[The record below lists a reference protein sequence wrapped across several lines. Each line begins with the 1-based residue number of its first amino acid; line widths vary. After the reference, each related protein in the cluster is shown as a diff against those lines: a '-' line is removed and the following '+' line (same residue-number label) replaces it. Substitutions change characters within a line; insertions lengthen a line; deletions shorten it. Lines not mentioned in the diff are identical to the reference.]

1 MTSTF
6 HGLET
11 ASRGMRTQQAALQ
24 TTSHNISNAN
34 TDGYSRQ
41 RVNFGQTE
49 PYPAAARNAPQMP
62 GQIGT
67 GVEAESVQRIREGYL
82 DQQFRGENAQSGYWE
97 ARHSS
102 LERTEELLNEPSDQ
116 GLSSRMNQFYDALQD
131 LSTNPEDSGARA
143 VVKERGVALADSFNY
158 MSDTLESNKADLA
171 NQIGT
176 NEDEINSLLSN
187 LNSVNKQIG
196 NVEPNG
202 QVPNDMY
209 DERDRLLDD
218 LSKRMNIEV
227 EKMEPEGLAS
237 DVAEGKVNVYLLN
250 GDGERM
256 TYDSNGDGN
265 ADTELKLIDGENL
278 DHRSIGIE
286 EDSDE
291 IGDVSLNWENGN
303 GTGEDIDSIDIK
315 ESPGSL
321 AGMLEMHDG
330 VDAEGNDLSGT
341 YPDLKNQLDQLAHDF
356 ATEFNDQHEQGEGL
370 NNSTDAGTPAFFNV
384 NAGSSEDAASNIGVT
399 DAIKEDTDKIAASSD
414 GNAGDGSNA
423 TELSNIKEDHFD
435 EEYQSLI
442 GEYGVQTAE
451 AKQMMD
457 NSATLRDNV
466 DSRRMEVSSVSLD
479 EEMTNMIKFQQAY
492 NAAARNIT
500 AVDEMLDRIINNM
513 GRVGR

>member
-11 ASRGMRTQQAALQ
+11 ALRGMRTQQAALH
-24 TTSHNISNAN
+24 TTGHNISNAN
-34 TDGYSRQ
+34 TEGYSRQ

-49 PYPAAARNAPQMP
+49 PYPAAARNAPEIP

-67 GVEAESVQRIREGYL
+67 GVQADFVQRIREGYL

-102 LERTEELLNEPSDQ
+102 LERMEGLLNEPSDQ
-116 GLSSRMNQFYDALQD
+116 GLSSKMNQFYDALQD
-131 LSTNPEDSGARA
+131 LSANPEDSGARA
-143 VVKERGVALADSFNY
+143 VVKERGIALADSFNY
-158 MSDTLESNKADLA
+158 MSDKLSSNKADLA

-176 NEDEINSLLSN
+176 NEKEINSILSN
-187 LNSVNKQIG
+187 INSVNKQIG
-196 NVEPNG
+196 SVEPNG
-202 QVPNDMY
+202 QIPNDLY

-227 EKMEPEGLAS
+227 ENLEPEGLANS
-237 DVAEGKVNVYLLN
+237 AAEGKVNVYLLN
-250 GDGERM
+250 GEGERM
-256 TYDSNGDGN
+256 TDGDGN
-265 ADTELKLIDGENL
+265 DIKLIDGNNL
-278 DHRSIGIE
+278 DHRTIDIE
-286 EDSDE
+286 SGSDNTE
-291 IGDVSLNWENGN
+291 TNTS
-303 GTGEDIDSIDIK
+303 GEDNGRMGNVQLSWESGSGSTADIDIK
-315 ESPGSL
+315 KSPGSL

-330 VDAEGNDLSGT
+330 KNAAGEDLSGT
-341 YPDLKNQLDQLAHDF
+341 YPDLMSKLNELAYNF
-356 ATEFNDQHEQGEGL
+356 ASNFNTQHEKGTDL
-370 NNSTDAGTPAFFNV
+370 NGDDGGNFFTVSGTPEAATISV
-384 NAGSSEDAASNIGVT
+384 AED
-399 DAIKEDTDKIAASSD
+399 IKENPDKIAASLD

-423 TELSNIKEDHFD
+423 TELSNIKSDHFD

-442 GEYGVQTAE
+442 GEYGVETSE

-479 EEMTNMIKFQQAY
+479 EEMTNMIQFQQAY

-513 GRVGR
+513 GRVGI

>member
-11 ASRGMRTQQAALQ
+11 ALRGMTTQQAALH
-24 TTSHNISNAN
+24 TTGHNISNAN
-34 TDGYSRQ
+34 TEGYSRQ

-49 PYPAAARNAPQMP
+49 PYPAPARNAPQMP

-67 GVEAESVQRIREGYL
+67 GVQADFVQRIREGYL

-97 ARHSS
+97 SRHSS
-102 LERTEELLNEPSDQ
+102 LERMEELLNEPSDE
-116 GLSSRMNQFYDALQD
+116 GLSSRMNGFYDALQD
-131 LSTNPEDSGARA
+131 LSANPEDSGARA
-143 VVKERGVALADSFNY
+143 VVKERGIALADTFNY
-158 MSDTLESNKADLA
+158 MSDTLEANKSDLA

-196 NVEPNG
+196 SVEPNG
-202 QVPNDMY
+202 QMPNDLY

-227 EKMEPEGLAS
+227 ENLEPEGLAK
-237 DVAEGKVNVYLLN
+237 DAAEGKVNVYLLN
-250 GDGERM
+250 DEGERM
-256 TYDSNGDGN
+256 TDDAGN
-265 ADTELKLIDGENL
+265 DIKLIDGENL
-278 DHRSIGIE
+278 DHRTIDIDEDADTIGN
-286 EDSDE
+286 
-291 IGDVSLNWENGN
+291 VSLNWEE
-303 GTGEDIDSIDIK
+303 GTGTGNNLDDLDMK
-315 ESPGSL
+315 NSPGSL

-330 VDAEGNDLSGT
+330 KNAAGDDMSGT
-341 YPDLKNQLDQLAHDF
+341 YPDLKDQLDQLAYDF
-356 ATEFNDQHEQGEGL
+356 ATAFNEQHKKGYDLEGTQGENFFQIDTTGDGTVDGNDKEGL
-370 NNSTDAGTPAFFNV
+370 AGFIDVAEP
-384 NAGSSEDAASNIGVT
+384 
-399 DAIKEDTDKIAASSD
+399 IKNDPDKIAASLD

-479 EEMTNMIKFQQAY
+479 EEMTNMIQFQQAY

-500 AVDEMLDRIINNM
+500 AVDEMLDRVINNM
-513 GRVGR
+513 GLVGR